1 MKQGG
6 ADHGTQPGT
15 LFEKRRYAARS
26 SSSPQSPAFDF
37 LLLFPFP
44 LQLGKSQIKSFKIS
58 QKRYFRE
65 K

>member
-15 LFEKRRYAARS
+15 LLGDDGTPPAVVHLL
-26 SSSPQSPAFDF
+26 AFDF

-44 LQLGKSQIKSFKIS
+44 LQLEKSQSKSFKIS
-58 QKRYFRE
+58 RLRYCRE